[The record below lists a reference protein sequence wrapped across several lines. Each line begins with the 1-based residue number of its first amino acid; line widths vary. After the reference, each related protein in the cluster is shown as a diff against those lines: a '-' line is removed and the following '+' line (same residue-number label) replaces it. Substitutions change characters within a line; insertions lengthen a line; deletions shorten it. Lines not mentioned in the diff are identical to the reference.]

1 MLTVQFTPF
10 PELRTP
16 RLLLRQMQPS
26 DAPQL
31 LALRSNPAV
40 MQYIPRPLAQTEADV
55 LALITQF
62 NTMAANNEGV
72 HWALTVQGQQTLIGT
87 IGFFN
92 IRQEHFRAETGYIL
106 APAHQGKGLMKEALQ
121 AVADYGFNTMG
132 LHSIEAVI
140 DPGNTASAMLL
151 EKCGFVKEA
160 HFREAEFLMGRF
172 WDSVVYSRLTHLR

>member
-16 RLLLRQMQPS
+16 RLLLRQVQPS

-62 NTMAANNEGV
+62 NTMVANNEGI

-87 IGFFN
+87 IGIFG
-92 IRQEHFRAETGYIL
+92 IRPEHVCAEVGYL
-106 APAHQGKGLMKEALQ
+106 LDPVQQGKGLMKEALQ
-121 AVADYGFNTMG
+121 AVTDYGFNTMR

-151 EKCGFVKEA
+151 EKCGFTKEA
-160 HFREAEFLMGRF
+160 HSRKPEFLMGRF